1 MGGSSSGGYNRL
13 GDVKGLE
20 QKAKE
25 ALEGGRKNV
34 FISFSMDDI
43 DEVNLIRAHAKNEK
57 SDIEFN
63 DRSVREPY
71 NSDRAEYIKSRLKD
85 RINQASTA
93 VVYVSENTAASEW
106 VAWEVQ
112 TSLDLGK
119 RVIAM
124 YKGGRPPARLPDWL
138 SNPAIT
144 TVAWKDLAK
153 LL

>member
-20 QKAKE
+20 QKAKA

-71 NSDRAEYIKSRLKD
+71 NSDRAEYIKSRLKE

-124 YKGGRPPARLPDWL
+124 YKGDRPPARLPGWL
-138 SNPAIT
+138 PNPAIT